1 MENAPQNFYDL
12 AQQMLLNGHRKEQ
25 ILDELQRKG
34 AKQDVLEKI
43 TEHIIKHK
51 SGKRLSNGFAAL
63 IIGALFLL
71 SSFFL
76 TLFASYSGSFGIGTV
91 SPKLIASAF
100 LFTSANVTLAR
111 CDERIWSSSLKN
123 S

>member
-1 MENAPQNFYDL
+1 MQHVMENAPQNFYDL

-76 TLFASYSGSFGIGTV
+76 TLFASYTHFSTSFILYGLTTIGICVVMYGLY
-91 SPKLIASAF
+91 LIF
-100 LFTSANVTLAR
+100 
-111 CDERIWSSSLKN
+111 D
-123 S
+123 